1 MKDARI
7 LIVDDEADIRELL
20 EIALLRMGANTSTAR
35 SVSDAY
41 AKLNE
46 NEFDLVLTDMKMPGG
61 DGLDIIRHVQTLKNQ
76 PPVAM
81 LTAYGN
87 TELAV
92 EALKAGAFDFVSK
105 PIALD
110 KLRSLVEGAVNISKT
125 NLAPKASLI
134 VGESI
139 PVQKL
144 RKQIAKLC
152 NSMAPVYISGESGSG
167 KELVARALHSE
178 GSRAAQP
185 FVPVN
190 CGAIP
195 AELMESEFFGHKK
208 GSFTGAHSD
217 KAGLF
222 LSANGGTLFL
232 DEVADL
238 PLAMQVKLLRAIQER
253 GVRAVGGEVEQA
265 VDVRILC
272 ATHKNLVDEV
282 EAGRFRQDLYYRLN
296 VIELPVPPLRERTS
310 DLPMLTNHFLARFA
324 ARAECSQ
331 PALSESARQTLS
343 HYAFPGNIR
352 ELENI
357 LERAFTLCEDDKI
370 EAADLGLSAN
380 TTQMLDSVDDVDN
393 IDEFLAVMERQ
404 VLIRALEK
412 TQGNRTEAA
421 KNLGI
426 SFRSIRYRLDRLN
439 INVDEIDA
447 P

>member
-35 SVSDAY
+35 SVNDAY
-41 AKLNE
+41 AKLDE
-46 NEFDLVLTDMKMPGG
+46 NEFDLILTDMKMPGG

-110 KLRSLVEGAVNISKT
+110 KLKSLVEGAVNIPKT
-125 NLAPKASLI
+125 SIAAKASLI
-134 VGESI
+134 IGESI
-139 PVQKL
+139 PIQKL
-144 RKQIAKLC
+144 RKQITKLS

-167 KELVARALHSE
+167 KELVARALHNE

-208 GSFTGAHSD
+208 GSFTGANSD

-222 LSANGGTLFL
+222 ISANGGTLFL

-238 PLAMQVKLLRAIQER
+238 PLEMQVKLLRAIQER
-253 GVRAVGGEVEQA
+253 GVRAVGGETEQS
-265 VDVRILC
+265 VDARILC
-272 ATHKNLVDEV
+272 ATHKDLSVEV

-310 DLPMLTNHFLARFA
+310 DLPMLIDHFLTRFA
-324 ARAECSQ
+324 AQSDCTRPE
-331 PALSESARQTLS
+331 LSESAKQTLA
-343 HYAFPGNIR
+343 HYAFPGNVR

-370 EAADLGLSAN
+370 ETADLGLSAN
-380 TTQMLDSVDDVDN
+380 RSDMIESIDDVEN
-393 IDEFLAVMERQ
+393 IDEFLAVLERQ

-412 TQGNRTEAA
+412 TKGNRTEAA

-426 SFRSIRYRLDRLN
+426 SFRSIRYRLERLN
-439 INVDEIDA
+439 INVDEIDT

>member
-110 KLRSLVEGAVNISKT
+110 KLKSLVEGAVNVSKT
-125 NLAPKASLI
+125 NIAAKASLI
-134 VGESI
+134 IGESI

-167 KELVARALHSE
+167 KELVARALHNE

-208 GSFTGAHSD
+208 GSFTGAH
-217 KAGLF
+217 
-222 LSANGGTLFL
+222 
-232 DEVADL
+232 
-238 PLAMQVKLLRAIQER
+238 
-253 GVRAVGGEVEQA
+253 
-265 VDVRILC
+265 
-272 ATHKNLVDEV
+272 
-282 EAGRFRQDLYYRLN
+282 
-296 VIELPVPPLRERTS
+296 
-310 DLPMLTNHFLARFA
+310 
-324 ARAECSQ
+324 
-331 PALSESARQTLS
+331 
-343 HYAFPGNIR
+343 
-352 ELENI
+352 
-357 LERAFTLCEDDKI
+357 
-370 EAADLGLSAN
+370 
-380 TTQMLDSVDDVDN
+380 
-393 IDEFLAVMERQ
+393 
-404 VLIRALEK
+404 
-412 TQGNRTEAA
+412 
-421 KNLGI
+421 
-426 SFRSIRYRLDRLN
+426 
-439 INVDEIDA
+439 
-447 P
+447 